1 VGHTGPHPCTVT
13 FRLHACIHSPTF
25 QRIYTRLVG
34 DHGPGDDASNCAA
47 MAKYNPP
54 GLNPCM
60 DSEYYTGWLSHWGE
74 DMANT
79 SSSSVAQYLD
89 LIMSTGSSFNLYMGY
104 GGYVR
109 GQNSAAHVRS
119 RLTRPISQ
127 PLPQYQF
134 RLLGRG
140 ERWWSFLS
148 APHYFL

>member
-1 VGHTGPHPCTVT
+1 
-13 FRLHACIHSPTF
+13 
-25 QRIYTRLVG
+25 
-34 DHGPGDDASNCAA
+34 